1 MCPSKLLRNLL
12 TDFWGM
18 EVSSF
23 RLMATFLLIINSNK
37 EKFESFTIGE
47 YFITQKTWSKNPVL
61 LHYLWYRIGGIN
73 SPVLGHILGPFII
86 YKLIVPFLGPVFVPV
101 NIYYMPLFSGLLIFI
116 FGPCFRAL
124 LLLVIIVPFLPPL
137 FGLNRL

>member
-47 YFITQKTWSKNPVL
+47 YFITQKTWSKYPVL
-61 LHYLWYRIGGIN
+61 LHYLWYRIEGIN

-101 NIYYMPLFSGLLIFI
+101 NVYYMPLFSGLLIFI
-116 FGPCFRAL
+116 VGAY
-124 LLLVIIVPFLPPL
+124 IVP
-137 FGLNRL
+137 

>member
-1 MCPSKLLRNLL
+1 MALESPNRVNNVSVKIEKPACR
-12 TDFWGM
+12 FWGM

-23 RLMATFLLIINSNK
+23 RLMAIFLLIINSNK
-37 EKFESFTIGE
+37 EKFKSFTIGE
-47 YFITQKTWSKNPVL
+47 YFITQKTWSKYPVL

-116 FGPCFRAL
+116 VGAY
-124 LLLVIIVPFLPPL
+124 IVP
-137 FGLNRL
+137 

>member
-101 NIYYMPLFSGLLIFI
+101 NIYYMPLFLGLLIFI
-116 FGPCFRAL
+116 VGAYM
-124 LLLVIIVPFLPPL
+124 VP
-137 FGLNRL
+137 

>member
-12 TDFWGM
+12 TDFRGM

-116 FGPCFRAL
+116 VGAY
-124 LLLVIIVPFLPPL
+124 IVP
-137 FGLNRL
+137 

>member
-37 EKFESFTIGE
+37 EKIESFTIGE

-116 FGPCFRAL
+116 VGAY
-124 LLLVIIVPFLPPL
+124 IVP
-137 FGLNRL
+137 

>member
-1 MCPSKLLRNLL
+1 
-12 TDFWGM
+12 M

-101 NIYYMPLFSGLLIFI
+101 NIYYMPLFSALLIFI
-116 FGPCFRAL
+116 VGAY
-124 LLLVIIVPFLPPL
+124 IVP
-137 FGLNRL
+137 

>member
-37 EKFESFTIGE
+37 EKIESFTIGE
-47 YFITQKTWSKNPVL
+47 YFITQKTWSKYPVL
-61 LHYLWYRIGGIN
+61 LHYLWYRIEGIN

-116 FGPCFRAL
+116 VGAY
-124 LLLVIIVPFLPPL
+124 IVS
-137 FGLNRL
+137 

>member
-1 MCPSKLLRNLL
+1 MRNLL

-47 YFITQKTWSKNPVL
+47 YFITQKTWSKYPVL
-61 LHYLWYRIGGIN
+61 LHCLWYRIGGIN

-86 YKLIVPFLGPVFVPV
+86 YKLIVRFLGPVFVPV

-116 FGPCFRAL
+116 VGAY
-124 LLLVIIVPFLPPL
+124 IVP
-137 FGLNRL
+137 

>member
-1 MCPSKLLRNLL
+1 
-12 TDFWGM
+12 M

-23 RLMATFLLIINSNK
+23 RMMATFLLIINSNK

-86 YKLIVPFLGPVFVPV
+86 YNNSAL
-101 NIYYMPLFSGLLIFI
+101 
-116 FGPCFRAL
+116 FRARIRARKYL
-124 LLLVIIVPFLPPL
+124 GSMKKLV
-137 FGLNRL
+137 

>member
-116 FGPCFRAL
+116 VGAY
-124 LLLVIIVPFLPPL
+124 IVS
-137 FGLNRL
+137 

>member
-116 FGPCFRAL
+116 VGAY
-124 LLLVIIVPFLPPL
+124 IVP
-137 FGLNRL
+137 

>member
-1 MCPSKLLRNLL
+1 M
-12 TDFWGM
+12 
-18 EVSSF
+18 SSF

-47 YFITQKTWSKNPVL
+47 YFITQKTWSKYPVL

-86 YKLIVPFLGPVFVPV
+86 YKLIVPV

-116 FGPCFRAL
+116 VGAN
-124 LLLVIIVPFLPPL
+124 IVP
-137 FGLNRL
+137 